1 MDIPIARQSAGAGD
15 YVEGELKM
23 SDLISRKVLDLW
35 NRYKPTI
42 AVDAIE
48 YDRELNELLGTNL
61 AEVGTDCISRA
72 AAQTELQLS
81 ARRYTVAHEA
91 HGEGQV
97 VWSESLISVS
107 DAMDVLRKMP
117 SAQPTFDAR
126 DTQYNLPIGTDLISR
141 QAILD
146 KFEPWLKVKDYN
158 DGELNMLKA
167 ILYEIRFMR
176 SSQPEIIRKPVIG
189 YEGYYEVDNCGR
201 VYALNRV
208 IHVEDHGRS
217 YDKPLIG
224 GIIKQHMH
232 SQGYKIVPLTRDGK
246 TKNVFVH
253 RIVAMAFLAN
263 PNKLPCVNHKDED
276 KTNNFV
282 ENLEWCTYQ
291 YNNAYGSKP
300 KKHSKRMSGRK
311 LSDEHKQ
318 HISDGHKRRWDKIRA
333 ERREETT

>member
-1 MDIPIARQSAGAGD
+1 MRETI
-15 YVEGELKM
+15 
-23 SDLISRKVLDLW
+23 
-35 NRYKPTI
+35 YKS
-42 AVDAIE
+42 DAINAI
-48 YDRELNELLGTNL
+48 DKMLGVAGNEKVVTKES
-61 AEVGTDCISRA
+61 AIYA
-72 AAQTELQLS
+72 LS
-81 ARRYTVAHEA
+81 K
-91 HGEGQV
+91 
-97 VWSESLISVS
+97 L
-107 DAMDVLRKMP
+107 P
-117 SAQPTFDAR
+117 SAH
-126 DTQYNLPIGTDLISR
+126 
-141 QAILD
+141 
-146 KFEPWLKVKDYN
+146 
-158 DGELNMLKA
+158 
-167 ILYEIRFMR
+167 
-176 SSQPEIIRKPVIG
+176 PEIIRKPVIG

-232 SQGYKIVPLTRDGK
+232 SKGYKIVPLTRDGK

-318 HISDGHKRRWDKIRA
+318 HISDGHKRRWDKIRG
-333 ERREETT
+333 ERREVTI

>member
-1 MDIPIARQSAGAGD
+1 MNKQ
-15 YVEGELKM
+15 
-23 SDLISRKVLDLW
+23 RKVVITTT
-35 NRYKPTI
+35 Y
-42 AVDAIE
+42 
-48 YDRELNELLGTNL
+48 NEMGVIIDTKAEEVAQQNL
-61 AEVGTDCISRA
+61 
-72 AAQTELQLS
+72 
-81 ARRYTVAHEA
+81 
-91 HGEGQV
+91 
-97 VWSESLISVS
+97 
-107 DAMDVLRKMP
+107 
-117 SAQPTFDAR
+117 QPTCNQLAT
-126 DTQYNLPIGTDLISR
+126 DTISR
-141 QAILD
+141 QAAIDALD
-146 KFEPWLKVKDYN
+146 KRFDNIPMEQTT
-158 DGELNMLKA
+158 E
-167 ILYEIRFMR
+167 ILQLRR
-176 SSQPEIIRKPVIG
+176 DLRQLPSAQPEIIRKPVIG

-224 GIIKQHMH
+224 GVIKQHMH
-232 SQGYKIVPLTRDGK
+232 SKGYKIVPLTRDGK

-333 ERREETT
+333 ERREVTT

>member
-1 MDIPIARQSAGAGD
+1 
-15 YVEGELKM
+15 M
-23 SDLISRKVLDLW
+23 SDLISR
-35 NRYKPTI
+35 
-42 AVDAIE
+42 ADAIKDAKSWVAADE
-48 YDRELNELLGTNL
+48 YEKHLKEIVIEWLKEFPPAELSTNL
-61 AEVGTDCISRA
+61 AEVGTDCISRDA
-72 AAQTELQLS
+72 VKELLNNNGLP
-81 ARRYTVAHEA
+81 YH
-91 HGEGQV
+91 
-97 VWSESLISVS
+97 INP
-107 DAMDVLRKMP
+107 VLWK
-117 SAQPTFDAR
+117 
-126 DTQYNLPIGTDLISR
+126 
-141 QAILD
+141 
-146 KFEPWLKVKDYN
+146 
-158 DGELNMLKA
+158 ELNELPS
-167 ILYEIRFMR
+167 I
-176 SSQPEIIRKPVIG
+176 QHEIIRKPVIG

-232 SQGYKIVPLTRDGK
+232 SKGYKIVPLTRDGK

-300 KKHSKRMSGRK
+300 KKHSKWMSGRK

-318 HISDGHKRRWDKIRA
+318 HISDGHKRHWDKIRA
-333 ERREETT
+333 ERREVTT

>member
-1 MDIPIARQSAGAGD
+1 MSDTIEHWHHDHCSGLEPILKGGELIRRQAAIDAAMQDVSPMRTHEFNAGA
-15 YVEGELKM
+15 
-23 SDLISRKVLDLW
+23 
-35 NRYKPTI
+35 T
-42 AVDAIE
+42 
-48 YDRELNELLGTNL
+48 
-61 AEVGTDCISRA
+61 RA
-72 AAQTELQLS
+72 ANRIKQLPAAQPDTYWKEQCQSYEQTINKL
-81 ARRYTVAHEA
+81 R
-91 HGEGQV
+91 
-97 VWSESLISVS
+97 ESLS
-107 DAMDVLRKMP
+107 
-117 SAQPTFDAR
+117 T
-126 DTQYNLPIGTDLISR
+126 
-141 QAILD
+141 
-146 KFEPWLKVKDYN
+146 
-158 DGELNMLKA
+158 
-167 ILYEIRFMR
+167 
-176 SSQPEIIRKPVIG
+176 QPEIIRKPVIG

-224 GIIKQHMH
+224 GVIKQHMH
-232 SQGYKIVPLTRDGK
+232 SKGYKIVPLTRDGK

-318 HISDGHKRRWDKIRA
+318 HISDGHKRHWDKIRA
-333 ERREETT
+333 ERREVTT

>member
-1 MDIPIARQSAGAGD
+1 MLPASLRGRVIMWEGD
-15 YVEGELKM
+15 RMKTISGIEFASEHNGTDVFRLIELAYEQGQKDGH
-23 SDLISRKVLDLW
+23 S
-35 NRYKPTI
+35 
-42 AVDAIE
+42 E
-48 YDRELNELLGTNL
+48 QLGTNL
-61 AEVGTDCISRA
+61 AEVGTD
-72 AAQTELQLS
+72 
-81 ARRYTVAHEA
+81 
-91 HGEGQV
+91 
-97 VWSESLISVS
+97 
-107 DAMDVLRKMP
+107 
-117 SAQPTFDAR
+117 
-126 DTQYNLPIGTDLISR
+126 LISR
-141 QAILD
+141 QQAIDDIWTVSPLARLD
-146 KFEPWLKVKDYN
+146 RKWVDRWLRQ
-158 DGELNMLKA
+158 LPSA
-167 ILYEIRFMR
+167 
-176 SSQPEIIRKPVIG
+176 QPEIIRKPVIG

-224 GIIKQHMH
+224 GVIKQHMH
-232 SQGYKIVPLTRDGK
+232 SKGYKIVPLTRDGK

-333 ERREETT
+333 ERREVTT

>member
-1 MDIPIARQSAGAGD
+1 MNKQ
-15 YVEGELKM
+15 
-23 SDLISRKVLDLW
+23 RKVVITTT
-35 NRYKPTI
+35 Y
-42 AVDAIE
+42 
-48 YDRELNELLGTNL
+48 NEMGIIIDTKVE
-61 AEVGTDCISRA
+61 EV
-72 AAQTELQLS
+72 
-81 ARRYTVAHEA
+81 
-91 HGEGQV
+91 
-97 VWSESLISVS
+97 
-107 DAMDVLRKMP
+107 
-117 SAQPTFDAR
+117 AQPNLQPTCNQLAT
-126 DTQYNLPIGTDLISR
+126 DTISR
-141 QAILD
+141 QAAIDALD
-146 KFEPWLKVKDYN
+146 KRFDNIPMEQTT
-158 DGELNMLKA
+158 E
-167 ILYEIRFMR
+167 ILQLRR
-176 SSQPEIIRKPVIG
+176 DLRQLPSAQPEIIRKPVIG

-232 SQGYKIVPLTRDGK
+232 SKGYKIVPLTRDGK

-333 ERREETT
+333 ERREVTT